1 MKGSFECLTFGLEF
15 ANAITIVIDETE
27 QRNFRPVDC
36 KGTNSVFSAL
46 SISIPS
52 VVRTSD
58 CTRNKGA
65 ISEIELFKFLVK
77 SGYIPHRLRSRVKGT
92 TDKWTKGINRWKCRR
107 WVDTRKPDDMD
118 HLRTKL
124 EALRRF
130 CSPTYSICERSLLEF
145 LSARSEVKRTESD
158 IGAAEPMDWKLCR
171 EQKAIAIPREQLVM
185 HRRWVLQFIPA
196 RFIAQNAHRRNNAAH
211 LSRGASRLR
220 TFDVRRPA
228 GFRPTDRSRIPP
240 PPHTHT
246 HTHTAAQRTPHF
258 AQPGAGGGGGGGRG
272 GAAGLPGVGPGAV
285 PLAVAA
291 GQLGAG
297 AHRPL

>member
-1 MKGSFECLTFGLEF
+1 MRLKGSFECLTFGLEF

-124 EALRRF
+124 EALRLF

-145 LSARSEVKRTESD
+145 LSALSEAKRTESD
-158 IGAAEPMDWKLCR
+158 LGAAEPTDWKLCR

-185 HRRWVLQFIPA
+185 HRRWVLRFIPA
-196 RFIAQNAHRRNNAAH
+196 RFIAQYAH
-211 LSRGASRLR
+211 LPASGHSMSGG
-220 TFDVRRPA
+220 RPVS
-228 GFRPTDRSRIPP
+228 GRPTDLEFPP
-240 PPHTHT
+240 PTHT
-246 HTHTAAQRTPHF
+246 HANTAVPRTPHF

>member
-124 EALRRF
+124 EALRLF

-196 RFIAQNAHRRNNAAH
+196 RFIAQNARRRNNAAH

-228 GFRPTDRSRIPP
+228 GFRPTDRS
-240 PPHTHT
+240 
-246 HTHTAAQRTPHF
+246 
-258 AQPGAGGGGGGGRG
+258 
-272 GAAGLPGVGPGAV
+272 
-285 PLAVAA
+285 
-291 GQLGAG
+291 
-297 AHRPL
+297 